1 MRSEIV
7 GWMLRFGL
15 DGELLRTSASGF
27 LECSSMP
34 LLRKVVV
41 VRSGSLADT
50 IVNPAGVWFPLMEDG
65 GQWGRGGGGQ
75 G

>member
-7 GWMLRFGL
+7 GWMLRLGL
-15 DGELLRTSASGF
+15 DGELLRASASGF
-27 LECSSMP
+27 LERTSVP

-50 IVNPAGVWFPLMEDG
+50 IVNPAGMWFSLIEDG
-65 GQWGRGGGGQ
+65 GQ
-75 G
+75 